1 MEHFGICEREEGDG
15 NNSAFTLVLPKEN
28 QGESE
33 SKLCTG
39 CFFNWYPPKSSKYKK
54 VNQG

>member
-39 CFFNWYPPKSSKYKK
+39 CFFNWYPP
-54 VNQG
+54 